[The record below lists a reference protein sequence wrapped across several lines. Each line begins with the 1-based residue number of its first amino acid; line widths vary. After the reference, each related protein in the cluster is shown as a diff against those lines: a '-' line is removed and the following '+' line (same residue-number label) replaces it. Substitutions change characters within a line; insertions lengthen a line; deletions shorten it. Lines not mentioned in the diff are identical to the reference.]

1 MREQLYIQLQGLLI
15 LEKKCVFSFVLNDAK
30 DCECRTKE
38 WELVPGVSSLISKRA
53 LIIRLCSDLRNTE
66 KSIIR

>member
-1 MREQLYIQLQGLLI
+1 MI
-15 LEKKCVFSFVLNDAK
+15 EKAVVHSASRSIHFGKRWVFSFVLNDAK
-30 DCECRTKE
+30 DCECRTE

-53 LIIRLCSDLRNTE
+53 LTIRLCSDVRNTE